1 MPSTST
7 RGTAGSAARHDL
19 RRDGE
24 ASIQRRHPASGGA
37 TGTTIVETTA
47 GTEVADVEQNSTDE
61 ADQSSGTEARVA
73 DHDQIA
79 QDLAQML
86 DVGVRSL
93 LLLKRHQL
101 HAHRHQC
108 TIVTTSPVKPSASLC
123 LQSIISWAEQSI
135 LPFLALLLTHLF
147 VQHFYSFIQV
157 SLLLISTASSILH
170 LQAVVAAPL
179 EHKLVKSRDVLILV
193 NLNIWA
199 LSLLGIPD
207 KQMWQAIF
215 LQVSK
220 ESFTV
225 RHGLRKSVDC
235 H

>member
-1 MPSTST
+1 MHCTHDIT
-7 RGTAGSAARHDL
+7 FSAFSCFH
-19 RRDGE
+19 
-24 ASIQRRHPASGGA
+24 
-37 TGTTIVETTA
+37 
-47 GTEVADVEQNSTDE
+47 
-61 ADQSSGTEARVA
+61 
-73 DHDQIA
+73 
-79 QDLAQML
+79 
-86 DVGVRSL
+86 
-93 LLLKRHQL
+93 
-101 HAHRHQC
+101 
-108 TIVTTSPVKPSASLC
+108 

-147 VQHFYSFIQV
+147 VQHFYSFIQI
-157 SLLLISTASSILH
+157 SLLLISTASSTLH

-207 KQMWQAIF
+207 KQMWRAIF

-225 RHGLRKSVDC
+225 RLLLHDVLVMPLKPTPTNT
-235 H
+235 